1 MGYCQNNQKFEE
13 IMLELIPK
21 IFAYKFMHKFG
32 GLRIM
37 PINFTVSALYSCN
50 SRCKT
55 CNIWKKEAKN
65 LTLSEYELIFK
76 KIGKAPYWITISGGE
91 PFLRKDLPALCEII
105 YRNSRPA
112 IINIPSNGILTD
124 KIVSDVKKIAKT
136 CPKTQ
141 IIINLSVDGI
151 GKQHDKI
158 RRIPDNYKKV
168 MKTYSQL
175 HELKLKNLSVGL
187 HTVISRFNVQDFPK
201 IASVL
206 LSMHPDSYITEIAE
220 EREEL
225 DTKGQ
230 DITPSL
236 ISYRSAIDFL
246 IHRIKN
252 DEFKGMNK
260 ITQAFRIEYYNLVK
274 KILRDRTQVI
284 PCYAGIASTQISPDG
299 EVWSCCIK
307 AKSLGNLRQKDYN
320 FKKIWFSKNAK
331 KERLSIKNKEC
342 YCPLANASYT
352 NMLMDIPTLLRVFYR
367 SFIKWWS

>member
-1 MGYCQNNQKFEE
+1 MGHCKKYQRSEE
-13 IMLELIPK
+13 MMLELIPK
-21 IFAYKFMHKFG
+21 IIAYKIMHKYGIFK
-32 GLRIM
+32 LM
-37 PINFTVSALYSCN
+37 PINLTVSVLYSCN

-91 PFLRKDLPALCEII
+91 PFLRKDLPAICEII
-105 YRNSRPA
+105 YRNSKPT

-124 KIVSDVKKIAKT
+124 KIVDDVKKICKT
-136 CPKTQ
+136 CKKSQ

-151 GKQHDKI
+151 GKQHDEI
-158 RRIPDNYKKV
+158 RQVPDNYKKL

-175 HELKLKNLSVGL
+175 QELNLNNLSVGL

-201 IASVL
+201 IANML
-206 LSMHPDSYITEIAE
+206 LSMNPDSYITEIAE

-225 DTKGQ
+225 DTKGEN
-230 DITPSL
+230 ITPSL

-252 DEFKGMNK
+252 NDFKKMNK

-274 KILRDRTQVI
+274 KNLRDRTQVI
-284 PCYAGIASTQISPDG
+284 PCYAGIASAQIAPDG
-299 EVWSCCIK
+299 HVWSCCIK
-307 AKSLGNLRQKDYN
+307 AKSLGNLRHHDYK
-320 FKKIWFSKNAK
+320 FKKIWFNKKAK
-331 KERLSIKNKEC
+331 AERISIKHKEC

-352 NMLMDIPTLLRVFYR
+352 NMLMDIPTIMRVFYR

>member
-1 MGYCQNNQKFEE
+1 
-13 IMLELIPK
+13 MLELIPK
-21 IFAYKFMHKFG
+21 ILMYKFMRKHD
-32 GLRIM
+32 LLQLL
-37 PINFTVSALYSCN
+37 PINFTVSVLYSCN

-91 PFLRKDLPALCEII
+91 PFLRKDLPEICEII
-105 YRNSRPA
+105 YRHSRPA
-112 IINIPSNGILTD
+112 IINIPTNGLLTE
-124 KIVSDVKKIAKT
+124 KIVADVKKIATT
-136 CPKTQ
+136 CKKSQ
-141 IIINLSVDGI
+141 LIINLSVDGI
-151 GKQHDKI
+151 GKQHDEI
-158 RRIPDNYKKV
+158 RQIPNNYKKV

-175 HELKLKNLSVGL
+175 QDLKLKNLSIGI
-187 HTVISRFNVQDFPK
+187 HTVISRFNVEDFPK
-201 IASVL
+201 IANVL

-225 DTKGQ
+225 DTKGAK
-230 DITPSL
+230 ITPSL

-246 IHRIKN
+246 SHRIKN
-252 DEFKGMNK
+252 NKFKGMSK
-260 ITQAFRIEYYNLVK
+260 ITQAFRIEYYNMVK
-274 KILRDRTQVI
+274 KILRDQTQVI
-284 PCYAGIASTQISPDG
+284 PCYAGIASAQISPDG

-307 AKSLGNLRQKDYN
+307 ANSLGNLRQQDYN

-331 KERLSIKNKEC
+331 KERISIKNKEC